1 MFAEVLWLLLALLS
15 LCTIGFGVV
24 LLRSGDDDEPP
35 VAVESSQYS
44 ESPDPDADSQAA
56 GPAATPDAARGGHE
70 VTASPNPQSWVPPER
85 QTEYALF
92 SMSHEERARL
102 LADAGGW
109 TPTEV
114 DQPSPRPLVA
124 RAAIGRGPTSTV
136 GLSCQIRG
144 YVRDSGGAVIP
155 GASLTLIDVAGGQIG
170 RKVTGGDG
178 SYSMSAPGPGSY
190 FLITRAKGHHP
201 LASTVTIT
209 SEPVTLGIVLTG
221 LAELFGT
228 VRVAGGHE
236 PVPGAV
242 LTLLDLRGEVVA
254 TATSDANGRYH
265 LPELVGGTYTLAAS
279 AAPFQPTARLVTVV
293 ESGASVEDLEL
304 FAGRFLRGVAR
315 GGRERRAVPDAR
327 VVLADQN
334 GDIVGVTRT
343 DAAGEYVFTDVP
355 DGDYT
360 VTASGY
366 PPVTATI
373 RVGGGEPYQHDLE
386 LRHPDD

>member
-24 LLRSGDDDEPP
+24 LLRSGDDADDPS
-35 VAVESSQYS
+35 VAVESRQYS
-44 ESPDPDADSQAA
+44 ESPDFVADSQ
-56 GPAATPDAARGGHE
+56 PATPDAAPEGKE
-70 VTASPNPQSWVPPER
+70 VAASPESQSWAPPEQ

-102 LADAGGW
+102 LADAGDW
-109 TPTEV
+109 TSTEA
-114 DQPSPRPLVA
+114 DQPVVRPLVA

-170 RKVTGGDG
+170 RKLTGGDG
-178 SYSMSAPGPGSY
+178 SYSLSAPGPGSY

-201 LASTVTIT
+201 LASTVTI
-209 SEPVTLGIVLTG
+209 SGEPVTLGIVLTG

-254 TATSDANGRYH
+254 VATSDANGRYH
-265 LPELVGGTYTLAAS
+265 LCDLVGGTYTLAAS

-293 ESGASVEDLEL
+293 ESGASVEDLQL

-315 GGRERRAVPDAR
+315 GGPKRRPVADAR
-327 VVLADQN
+327 VVLTDPKGN
-334 GDIVGVTRT
+334 VVSVTRT
-343 DAAGEYVFTDVP
+343 DEAGEYVFTDVP
-355 DGDYT
+355 EGNYT

-366 PPVTATI
+366 PPATTTV
-373 RVGGGEPYQHDLE
+373 RVAGGEPYQQDLE
-386 LRHPDD
+386 LRYPDD

>member
-24 LLRSGDDDEPP
+24 LLRSGDDADEPA
-35 VAVESSQYS
+35 VAVESRQHS
-44 ESPDPDADSQAA
+44 ESPDSVVDSQAA
-56 GPAATPDAARGGHE
+56 VPAATPEAAPGGQE
-70 VTASPNPQSWVPPER
+70 ATASPNPQSWAPPEQ
-85 QTEYALF
+85 QTGYALF

-109 TPTEV
+109 TPAEV
-114 DQPSPRPLVA
+114 DQSPPRPVA

-136 GLSCQIRG
+136 SLSCQIRG

-178 SYSMSAPGPGSY
+178 SYSLSAPGPGSY

-201 LASTVTIT
+201 LASTVTIA
-209 SEPVTLGIVLTG
+209 SEPVTLGIVLSG

-228 VRVAGGHE
+228 VRVTGGHE

-254 TATSDANGRYH
+254 VAASDANGRYH
-265 LPELVGGTYTLAAS
+265 LPDLVGGTYTLAAS

-293 ESGASVEDLEL
+293 ESGASVEDVEL

-327 VVLADQN
+327 VVLTDPN
-334 GDIVGVTRT
+334 GDIVSVTRT
-343 DAAGEYVFTDVP
+343 DAAGEYVFADVP
-355 DGDYT
+355 EGDYT

-373 RVGGGEPYQHDLE
+373 RVAGGESYQHDLE

>member
-24 LLRSGDDDEPP
+24 LLRSGDDADEPP
-35 VAVESSQYS
+35 VEARQYS
-44 ESPDPDADSQAA
+44 ESPDPAADSQTA
-56 GPAATPDAARGGHE
+56 GPAATPNAAPGGQE
-70 VTASPNPQSWVPPER
+70 ATTPPNPQSWVPPEQ

-109 TPTEV
+109 TPVEA
-114 DQPSPRPLVA
+114 DQPSPHPLVA

-178 SYSMSAPGPGSY
+178 SYNLSAPGPGSY

-201 LASTVTIT
+201 MASTVTVT

-254 TATSDANGRYH
+254 AATSDANGRYH
-265 LPELVGGTYTLAAS
+265 LLDLVGGTYTLAAS

-293 ESGASVEDLEL
+293 ESGASVEDVEL

-327 VVLADQN
+327 VVLTDPN
-334 GDIVGVTRT
+334 GNIVNVTRT
-343 DAAGEYVFTDVP
+343 DAAGEYVFADVP
-355 DGDYT
+355 EGDYT

-373 RVGGGEPYQHDLE
+373 RVAGGEPYQHDLE